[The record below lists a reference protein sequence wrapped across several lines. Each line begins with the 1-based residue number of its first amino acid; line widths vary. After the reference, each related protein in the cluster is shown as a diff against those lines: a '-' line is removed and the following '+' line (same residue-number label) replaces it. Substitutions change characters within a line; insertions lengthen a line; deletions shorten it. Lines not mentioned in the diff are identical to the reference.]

1 MTPQPRSSNLVTA
14 LRMTAAFRVVR
25 PPPNFDLQGWACE
38 ISSACTCIGNSFK
51 WQCSRM
57 AILRTSGKMRTTP
70 EARREFASTLRRDD
84 HLVLE
89 ATGSTYPIVQVLKQH
104 ADRRRCARCC
114 SLLLNVT
121 VPLFMVSG

>member
-1 MTPQPRSSNLVTA
+1 MTSEPRCSNLVTA
-14 LRMTAAFRVVR
+14 LRKTAAFRVAR

-57 AILRTSGKMRTTP
+57 AILRISGKMPATL
-70 EARREFASTLRRDD
+70 EARRGFASTLRRHD

-89 ATGSTYPIVQVLKQH
+89 ATGNTCYP
-104 ADRRRCARCC
+104 
-114 SLLLNVT
+114 N
-121 VPLFMVSG
+121 P